1 MKKNSILLLIVV
13 VLAAVAYWLYTG
25 RESGTIS
32 EEMRDFAV
40 KDTGSI
46 VKIFMA
52 DKAGNQVLLEKKNPD
67 EWSLNSKFLA
77 RPDAIS
83 TLLTTIHD
91 VRVKSPVSK
100 AAYNNIIK
108 NLAATGVKV
117 EMYSAAG
124 LIKTIYVGGPDP
136 EQTGTFMYVEGAPA
150 PFVTHIPGFE
160 GYLTP
165 RYFVREEDWRVKNV
179 FRLNYNQLESL
190 MVVDRERPGF
200 AFTIARNDDN
210 DFDLIDAGGN
220 SVSGVSQDKVI
231 NYLQAFGYLNYERE
245 ENTLSAVQ
253 ADSMLATEP
262 FRTIRLQERGGKST
276 FLELWR
282 RPITE
287 RTINKE
293 REDGFKYPYDIDR
306 MTGRLNNDTSL
317 IVVQYFSFE
326 RLFRSPADFLVNNP
340 R

>member
-1 MKKNSILLLIVV
+1 MKKNSILLLLVV
-13 VLAAVAYWLYTG
+13 VLAAVAYWLYSG
-25 RESGTIS
+25 RDTGTIS

-40 KDTGSI
+40 RDTGSI

-52 DKAGNQVLLEKKNPD
+52 DKAGNKVLLEKKSAID
-67 EWSLNSKFLA
+67 WSLNGSNMA
-77 RPDAIS
+77 RPDAIK
-83 TLLTTIHD
+83 TLLATIHD

-117 EMYSAAG
+117 EIYTSAG
-124 LIKTIYVGGPDP
+124 LMKTIYVGGPDP

-179 FRLNYNQLESL
+179 FRLDYNQLESL
-190 MVVDRERPGF
+190 IAIDRQRPGF
-200 AFTIARNDDN
+200 AFTIERSANN
-210 DFDLIDAGGN
+210 EFNVLDADGN
-220 SVSGVSQDKVI
+220 AVNGVSQDKVI
-231 NYLQAFGYLNYERE
+231 NYLQAYGYLNYERE
-245 ENTLSAVQ
+245 ENTLTPAQ
-253 ADSMLATEP
+253 IDSMIATEP
-262 FRTIRLQERGGKST
+262 FRTIRLSEIGGKST

-287 RTINKE
+287 RTVNKE
-293 REDGFKYPYDIDR
+293 REDGFMYPYDIDR
-306 MTGRLNNDTSL
+306 MTGRLNNDTTL

-326 RLFRSPADFLVNNP
+326 RLFRPPGDFLVNNP

>member
-1 MKKNSILLLIVV
+1 MKKNSLLLLLVV
-13 VLAAVAYWLYTG
+13 VLAAVAYWLYSG
-25 RESGTIS
+25 KESGTIS

-52 DKAGNQVLLEKKNPD
+52 DKAGNQVLLEKKNAN
-67 EWSLNSKFLA
+67 EWSLNGEFLA

-83 TLLTTIHD
+83 TLLQTIHD

-100 AAYNNIIK
+100 SAYNNIIA

-117 EMYSAAG
+117 EIYNSTG

-136 EQTGTFMYVEGAPA
+136 EQTGTFMFVEGAVA
-150 PFVTHIPGFE
+150 PFITHIPGFE

-165 RYFVREEDWRVKNV
+165 RYFVREEEWRVKNV
-179 FRLNYNQLESL
+179 FRLDYNRLESL
-190 MVVDRERPGF
+190 IVLDRQRPGF
-200 AFTIARNDDN
+200 AFTIARDGNN
-210 DFDLIDAGGN
+210 DFSLMDANGN
-220 SVSGVSQDKVI
+220 AVSDVSQDKVI
-231 NYLQAFGYLNYERE
+231 NYLQVFSYLNYERE
-245 ENTLSAVQ
+245 ENTLTPQQV
-253 ADSMLATEP
+253 DSMLATEP
-262 FRTIRLQERGGKST
+262 FRTIQLKEKDGKST
-276 FLELWR
+276 LLELWR

-287 RTINKE
+287 RTVNKE

-306 MTGRLNNDTSL
+306 MTGRMNNDTTL

-340 R
+340 L

>member
-1 MKKNSILLLIVV
+1 MKKNLVLLLVV
-13 VLAAVAYWLYTG
+13 AVLAGLAYWLYSG
-25 RESGTIS
+25 KQSGTIS

-52 DKAGNQVLLEKKNPD
+52 DKAGNQVLLEKTNPSD
-67 EWSLNSKFLA
+67 WTLNKKYLA
-77 RPDAIS
+77 RPDAIT

-100 AAYNNIIK
+100 SAYNNIIK

-117 EMYSAAG
+117 EIYDATG
-124 LIKTIYVGGPDP
+124 LVKTIYVGGPDP

-190 MVVDRERPGF
+190 MVLDKQRQGF
-200 AFTIARNDDN
+200 AFTIERNPES
-210 DFDLIDAGGN
+210 DFSMIDANGN
-220 SVSGVSQDKVI
+220 PVSDISQDKVI
-231 NYLQAFGYLNYERE
+231 NYLQAYSYLNYERE
-245 ENTLSAVQ
+245 ENTLTPAQ
-253 ADSMLATEP
+253 EDSLLATEP
-262 FRTIRLQERGGKST
+262 FRTIRLTEAGGKIT
-276 FLELWR
+276 LLELWR

-287 RTINKE
+287 RTVNKE

-306 MTGRLNNDTSL
+306 MTGRLNNDTTL

-326 RLFRSPADFLVNNP
+326 RLFRSPGDFLVNNP

>member
-1 MKKNSILLLIVV
+1 MKKNSLLLLLVV
-13 VLAAVAYWLYTG
+13 ALAAVAYWLYSG
-25 RESGTIS
+25 KESGTIS

-52 DKAGNQVLLEKKNPD
+52 DKAGNQVLLEKKSD
-67 EWSLNSKFLA
+67 VEWTLNSKFLA

-83 TLLTTIHD
+83 TLLQTIHD

-100 AAYNNIIK
+100 SAYNNIIK

-117 EMYSAAG
+117 EIYSNTG

-165 RYFVREEDWRVKNV
+165 RYFVRAEDWRVKNV
-179 FRLNYNQLESL
+179 FRLDYNLLESL
-190 MVVDRERPGF
+190 IVIDRQRPGF
-200 AFTIARNDDN
+200 AFTIERDANN
-210 DFDLIDAGGN
+210 DFTLLDADGN
-220 SVSGVSQDKVI
+220 AVNDISQDKVI

-245 ENTLSAVQ
+245 ENTLTPQQV
-253 ADSMLATEP
+253 DSMLATEP
-262 FRTIRLQERGGKST
+262 FRSIQLKEKGGKST
-276 FLELWR
+276 YLELWR

-306 MTGRLNNDTSL
+306 MTGRLNNDTTL

-326 RLFRSPADFLVNNP
+326 RLFRSPGDFLVNNP